1 MFEIRQLSPH
11 QFTELYSSEDRGSQ
25 LGIDPFVIA
34 SITLERMNNLP
45 ANRQN
50 LRKSLLFQEHVLP
63 LVPKLSSAI
72 RWKTDAAVV
81 RPYHLFALHP
91 EKLTPCHMAGKEWDV
106 DRGLPFATLPICLSS
121 DEGFKKMLHELL
133 QPPMSTY

>member
-1 MFEIRQLSPH
+1 MV
-11 QFTELYSSEDRGSQ
+11 SQ
-25 LGIDPFVIA
+25 LGIDPFVYRLNYLGA
-34 SITLERMNNLP
+34 DAQFP

-72 RWKTDAAVV
+72 RWKTHAAVV

-106 DRGLPFATLPICLSS
+106 DRVSLLPPYRICLLS
-121 DEGFKKMLHELL
+121 DEGLKNVTRIT
-133 QPPMSTY
+133 STPNVNILK